1 MGKLHRRYKHRKH
14 KRNPDSGSPRSNPP
28 LLMDLAEF
36 IGPGFAAF
44 AATRF
49 GTRIAATQIAKRK
62 PSWGKHAGALASVGA
77 FLAAWLL
84 AHRVKFLAKYSTP
97 IAVGAGIAAA
107 QSIIQLYIPKLGWM
121 VADASPEI
129 ATAAA
134 TPTQLPAGSPQPV
147 GRLPADMEYVDEDP
161 AQYTWNDS
169 YDAGRNTTPAH
180 AQQQAQ
186 QTPVDEMMDVDLD
199 EEMQSQGWGA

>member
-1 MGKLHRRYKHRKH
+1 MGKLHRRYRHRKH

-62 PSWGKHAGALASVGA
+62 PSWAKHAGALASVGA

-84 AHRVKFLAKYSTP
+84 AHRVKLLAKYSTP

-134 TPTQLPAGSPQPV
+134 PQQVTAGPAPV

-169 YDAGRNTTPAH
+169 YDAGRHTTAPH

-186 QTPVDEMMDVDLD
+186 QTSTDEMMDIDMD